1 MNTLHTAL
9 KAAIKAASI
18 PFNVYD
24 ANFFKGEGTLEGD
37 WTVMSEN
44 TDSEY
49 AIVILKT
56 QEPRQVQTISGDRN
70 EMRDTWKVFYPF
82 YDRGDASV
90 GLEDAWII
98 DFEETEPDY
107 AADTITDAAVHAVNW
122 FMNNEMRMAIDTAL
136 SVEEFK
142 SNHFINPED

>member
-1 MNTLHTAL
+1 L

-18 PFNVYD
+18 SFNVYD

-56 QEPRQVQTISGDRN
+56 QEHYMAQTITGDRE
-70 EMRDTWKVFYPF
+70 EMRDIWKVFYPF
-82 YDRGDASV
+82 YDKGDASV

-107 AADTITDAAVHAVNW
+107 VADSITNAAVHAVNW
-122 FMNNEMRMAIDTAL
+122 FMNNEMRMAIDSAL
-136 SVEEFK
+136 SAEEFQY
-142 SNHFINPED
+142 NHSINPED